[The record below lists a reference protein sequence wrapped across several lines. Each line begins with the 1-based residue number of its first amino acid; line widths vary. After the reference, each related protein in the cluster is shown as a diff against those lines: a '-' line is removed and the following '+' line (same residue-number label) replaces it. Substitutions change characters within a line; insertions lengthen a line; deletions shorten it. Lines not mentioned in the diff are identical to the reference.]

1 MANPSKAWEAG
12 HPWAS
17 VYDFFVERETLARVA
32 GRIGFGTDTRLLYRA
47 IDAVG
52 ELPDGSAVLD
62 IPTGGGVALRG
73 VRPGQK
79 IRYVA
84 ADIAPEMLARTERV
98 ARERG
103 LDQVEVQSADVEKL
117 PFEDGEFD
125 LVQSFAGLHCFPN
138 PRKAVLEI
146 ARVVRPG
153 GRFAG
158 SVFLTGTGLR
168 YVPAIVGGRISG
180 VMGPSGSRADL
191 DRWLHDAGFRNVRIE
206 MSGAIGYFSAKK
218 PGATRR

>member
-1 MANPSKAWEAG
+1 
-12 HPWAS
+12 
-17 VYDFFVERETLARVA
+17 VYDFFVERESLARLA
-32 GRIGFGTDTRLLYRA
+32 GRIAFGTDTSLLYSA

-52 ELPDGSAVLD
+52 QLPDGSAVLD

-73 VRPGQK
+73 VRPGQR

-146 ARVVRPG
+146 ARVVKPG

-158 SVFLTGTGLR
+158 SVFLTDTGLR
-168 YVPAIVGGRISG
+168 YKAAIVGGRLSG

-206 MSGAIGYFSAKK
+206 MSGAIGYFNATK
-218 PGATRR
+218 PDATRR